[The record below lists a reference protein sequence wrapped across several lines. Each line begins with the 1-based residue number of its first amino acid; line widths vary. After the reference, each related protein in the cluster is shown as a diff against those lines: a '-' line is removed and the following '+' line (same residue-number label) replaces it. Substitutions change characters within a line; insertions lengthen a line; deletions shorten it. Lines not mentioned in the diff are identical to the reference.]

1 MNIKTF
7 IILFAQLCSLVTVI
21 SLPAVSIRGDIDLG
35 KEAARPQLVR
45 QPEDVMA
52 VAGEEVRLSC
62 LVANMEE
69 GRRCQ
74 WTKDGFGLGEELS
87 LPGYERYRMETEG
100 EAGLCSLVISPVLVS
115 DQAQYQCQVG
125 SIRSRDVSLQVN
137 SPPSLPYITQARLS
151 DIMEIEEGEEVELQ
165 CETSGAKPPADIQWR
180 DSEGDI
186 ILSNMLETVK
196 RNPQT
201 DTFRTVSSIKLKPK
215 KDMELSCAAYSETFP
230 VMKESRKLKLKMN
243 YKPSLT
249 LNVTEEYKV
258 SAGTDLT
265 ITCSSQANTNT
276 LTYKWFINQEEV
288 LGRENTDTITIANIS
303 EDLDRAVVKC
313 EAENSVGV
321 SEVTTRLNVVFEPRI
336 TKHPESVVAK
346 PGDLVTFH
354 CEAVSNPAPSY
365 IWVRGGDERIAG
377 VSETLTVRAGPETED
392 SYKCKVFY
400 DGQELVSRA
409 AHLGLLRPP
418 TVLTLQQKTASVGD
432 DVILHCEVFSLD
444 LNTKIN
450 WTRSNEPVRLDGRK
464 YRALP
469 LVHDEKKSTFTSD
482 LVIYNIQPSD
492 FGFYGC
498 FAQNEI
504 GTDHKLFL
512 LEEEQKTSWVTI
524 MITINTIVAVFILAG
539 AILWSQKKAIFKW
552 FREGNQRDRE
562 LPVVQRDVLP
572 PIYRGKDQSI
582 FEELLLGS
590 GMGEKEYL
598 KISAEYQDRSPN
610 D

>member
-1 MNIKTF
+1 
-7 IILFAQLCSLVTVI
+7 
-21 SLPAVSIRGDIDLG
+21 
-35 KEAARPQLVR
+35 
-45 QPEDVMA
+45 MA
-52 VAGEEVRLSC
+52 VAGEEGRLSC

-100 EAGLCSLVISPVLVS
+100 EPGLCSLVISPVLVS

-151 DIMEIEEGEEVELQ
+151 DIMEVEEGEEVELQ

-215 KDMELSCAAYSETFP
+215 KDMELSCGAYSDTFP

-243 YKPSLT
+243 YKPSLS

-258 SAGTDLT
+258 PAGTDLT
-265 ITCSSQANTNT
+265 ITCSSEANTNT

-303 EDLDRAVVKC
+303 EDLDRAEVKC

-321 SEVTTRLNVVFEPRI
+321 SEVSTRLSVVFQPRI
-336 TKHPESVVAK
+336 TEHPESVVAK
-346 PGDLVTFH
+346 PGSLVSFH
-354 CEAVSNPAPSY
+354 CGALANPAASFV
-365 IWVRGGDERIAG
+365 WVRGGDERIAG
-377 VSETLTVRAGPETED
+377 VSETLRVRAGPDTED
-392 SYKCKVFY
+392 KYKCKVFY
-400 DGQELVSRA
+400 DGQELHSSPAYLR
-409 AHLGLLRPP
+409 LLRPP
-418 TVLTLQQKTASVGD
+418 TVLTVQQKTASVGD
-432 DVILHCEVFSLD
+432 DVILHCQVFSLD
-444 LNTKIN
+444 NNTKIN
-450 WTRSNEPVRLDGRK
+450 WTRNNDPVRLDGTK

-469 LVHDEKKSTFTSD
+469 LVNDERTSTFTSD
-482 LVIYNIQPSD
+482 LVIFNIQPSD
-492 FGFYGC
+492 FGSYGC

-512 LEEEQKTSWVTI
+512 LEEEQKTDWIAIIIS
-524 MITINTIVAVFILAG
+524 INTIVAVTILA
-539 AILWSQKKAIFKW
+539 AVILWSKRKTISKW
-552 FREGNQRDRE
+552 IREGSRRDRE

-572 PIYRGKDQSI
+572 PIYSGKDDSI

-598 KISAEYQDRSPN
+598 RLSSEYHDRPPN